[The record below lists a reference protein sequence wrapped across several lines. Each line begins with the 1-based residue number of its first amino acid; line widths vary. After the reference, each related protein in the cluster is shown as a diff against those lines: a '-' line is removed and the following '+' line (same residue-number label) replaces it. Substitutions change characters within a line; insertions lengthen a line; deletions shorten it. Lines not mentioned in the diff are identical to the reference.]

1 MKSAIGADAH
11 QPTSRLLLFVAG
23 DSPNSLAAL
32 ENLRLA
38 MEDQGAEHFRLEIVD
53 VFTSPERALADQI
66 IVTPTLLR
74 VAPASSHRL
83 IGDLSARADLISF
96 IKVQR

>member
-1 MKSAIGADAH
+1 MKSAVDPEAN

-23 DSPNSLAAL
+23 DSPNSVAAL

-38 MEDQGAEHFRLEIVD
+38 IEDQGAEHFRLEIVD
-53 VFTSPERALADQI
+53 VFVSPDRALADQI

-74 VAPASSHRL
+74 VAPASSRRL
-83 IGDLSARADLISF
+83 IGDLSARSDLISF